1 MVILDKNIK
10 VYLGVIIFLLLFIFT
25 FFGERLLEA
34 EKKIGIIETKI
45 EGAEIYDNT
54 IQWGH

>member
-1 MVILDKNIK
+1 MDKNIK